1 MGSISILA
9 GNLSG
14 AMSIVSFELI
24 FESNLFNIFQ
34 RVQNVFISLLKYTKK
49 RKITL
54 RKPPFPNVYS
64 KTTKFYNSVIF
75 FSLSLLFVSL
85 TYLNL
90 ENPKCYP
97 VLKLF
102 EFLRPLKINNIPA
115 AETHDIYIICFKSST
130 NIRKVD
136 NQESAVP
143 ADVNHLS
150 PRTNHERYELM

>member
-24 FESNLFNIFQ
+24 IESNLFNIFQ
-34 RVQNVFISLLKYTKK
+34 RVQHMFISLLKYTKK

>member
-1 MGSISILA
+1 MGSILILA

-24 FESNLFNIFQ
+24 IESNLFNIFQ

-49 RKITL
+49 KKITL

-115 AETHDIYIICFKSST
+115 AETHDIYIICFKSSK

-150 PRTNHERYELM
+150 PRANHERYELM

>member
-34 RVQNVFISLLKYTKK
+34 RVQHMFISLLKYTKK
-49 RKITL
+49 RK
-54 RKPPFPNVYS
+54 KE
-64 KTTKFYNSVIF
+64 KTSFSQRLLENNKILQFCNFF

-115 AETHDIYIICFKSST
+115 AETHDIYIICFKSSK
-130 NIRKVD
+130 NI
-136 NQESAVP
+136 
-143 ADVNHLS
+143 
-150 PRTNHERYELM
+150 

>member
-34 RVQNVFISLLKYTKK
+34 RVQHMFISLLKYTKK

-54 RKPPFPNVYS
+54 RKPPLPNVYS

-115 AETHDIYIICFKSST
+115 AETHDIYIICFKSSK

-150 PRTNHERYELM
+150 PRTNHERFELM

>member
-1 MGSISILA
+1 MGSILILA

-34 RVQNVFISLLKYTKK
+34 RVQHMFISLLKYTKK
-49 RKITL
+49 RMITL
-54 RKPPFPNVYS
+54 RKPFPNVYS
-64 KTTKFYNSVIF
+64 KTTKFNNSVIF

-90 ENPKCYP
+90 ENHKCYP
-97 VLKLF
+97 MLKLF
-102 EFLRPLKINNIPA
+102 EFLRSLKINNIPA
-115 AETHDIYIICFKSST
+115 AETHDIYIICFKSSK
-130 NIRKVD
+130 NIWKVD

-150 PRTNHERYELM
+150 PRANHERYELM

>member
-34 RVQNVFISLLKYTKK
+34 RVQHMFISLLKYTKK